1 MATNNP
7 LPTRE
12 VVFKKKPEWGV
23 VKINAADFDSKLH
36 ADPKAAQ
43 GAPPPQDDDEV
54 TVEVP
59 VRKKK
64 GKKKTKKTSS
74 RE

>member
-1 MATNNP
+1 MPTNNP

-36 ADPKAAQ
+36 ANPEATQ

-64 GKKKTKKTSS
+64 GKKTKKTSS
-74 RE
+74 RK